1 MKEKELNLLAFK
13 MKDNRSHLFEAYIA
27 AGNWTKCVKGGNEA
41 TQWFQK
47 AVKLDPA
54 RSYGHALLGYEE
66 WEKGNS
72 LGAKQHFAQS
82 MITNKRSYI
91 GWYGMAQAYLG
102 MEEYTQAKTLLTEA
116 VRLHPRHPIVLA
128 TIAEVLYELE
138 DYEEAAI
145 YVDKSLRLVNT
156 SANEKLKANILM
168 KLNAK
173 QAAATAAAH
182 NNEDSL

>member
-1 MKEKELNLLAFK
+1 

-27 AGNWTKCVKGGNEA
+27 AGNWTKCSKGGNEA
-41 TQWFQK
+41 TQWFHK

-91 GWYGMAQAYLG
+91 GWYGMATAYLG
-102 MEEYTQAKTLLTEA
+102 MEEYAQARTLLTEA
-116 VRLHPRHPIVLA
+116 VRLHPRHPILLA
-128 TIAEVLYELE
+128 TTAEVLFELE
-138 DYEEAAI
+138 DYEEAAKYI
-145 YVDKSLRLVNT
+145 EKSLRIRST
-156 SANEKLKANILM
+156 SVYEKLKSKILA
-168 KLNAK
+168 KLNMMEE
-173 QAAATAAAH
+173 AAATY
-182 NNEDSL
+182 NEAMLQ